1 MRTALSSVVLVAMFA
16 VSGCGG
22 GGPRLD
28 ASSQQKLEDSM
39 KAMRATMTDPQKREF
54 AQDMAAALGQG
65 AMMSGLGGGDKGK
78 TATSAS
84 NAYKP
89 LDGLTAEEIHAKAEE
104 ARHKGAKAK

>member
-1 MRTALSSVVLVAMFA
+1 
-16 VSGCGG
+16 
-22 GGPRLD
+22 
-28 ASSQQKLEDSM
+28 M

-78 TATSAS
+78 GAAPASAS